1 MSQPPPV
8 ELRHPYRAALLAW
21 LMPGLGHFYQ
31 GRTGKGWLYAICILG
46 LYLVGY
52 VLGEGKVVYWRWVN
66 PLNNPERFSLY
77 YIGQF
82 FVGLPALP
90 ALIQGTL
97 HHFWPEMTAPFWGF
111 MAEPPQ
117 NVLNGLH
124 HRLGKLVEIGT
135 IYTTVAGLLN
145 ILAIYDAFE
154 GPAFIEAE
162 ESPEPVAASSGLAAS
177 EAVKAGGPA

>member
-1 MSQPPPV
+1 MSQPSPV
-8 ELRHPYRAALLAW
+8 PLRHPRRAAFLAW
-21 LMPGLGHFYQ
+21 LLPGLGHFYQ

-66 PLNNPERFSLY
+66 PLSNPDRFCLY
-77 YIGQF
+77 YVGQF

-90 ALIQGTL
+90 ALLQGTL
-97 HHFWPEMTAPFWGF
+97 HYLWPDMTAPFWGF
-111 MAEPPQ
+111 MAEPSQ
-117 NVLNGLH
+117 NVLNGMH

-145 ILAIYDAFE
+145 ILAIYDALE
-154 GPAFIEAE
+154 GPAFLDAD
-162 ESPEPVAASSGLAAS
+162 EPAQAAAPASSLASAGP
-177 EAVKAGGPA
+177 VKAGGSA